1 MKSKLL
7 FGVVIFFTS
16 ISILSCS
23 PGGTFSIS
31 LRYKPLKD
39 FPSLQERVG
48 TTLGIVSLKDER
60 SFTLIGQHT
69 KIVGMSNYFISHPLP
84 LEKAIL
90 NSLAETL
97 SRYGVKKVSIPNWDM
112 KPESLKNIEA
122 DSVLAV
128 EIKKF
133 WIEGKSSLFGTKVK
147 TSIQLLIHL
156 GVKKEGKVFTRKVEV
171 EKEMT
176 VARLTPEKVEGMI
189 NETLTEIFDS
199 FFSDPF
205 RLTSTTILSK
215 VL

>member
-1 MKSKLL
+1 MKSKLHL
-7 FGVVIFFTS
+7 GVVIFFIS
-16 ISILSCS
+16 ISVLSCS

-48 TTLGIVSLKDER
+48 PTLGIVSLKDER
-60 SFTLIGQHT
+60 SYTLIGQHV
-69 KIVGMSNYFISHPLP
+69 KILGGSNSFISHPLP
-84 LEKAIL
+84 LQKAISE
-90 NSLAETL
+90 SLTETL
-97 SRYGVKKVSIPNWDM
+97 SRYGVKTVSIPNWDM
-112 KPESLKNIEA
+112 KPESLKNIGA

-133 WIEGKSSLFGTKVK
+133 WTEGKGLLFATKVK

-176 VARLTPEKVEGMI
+176 VARLTPKEVEGMI
-189 NETLTEIFDS
+189 NQTLTEIFDS

-205 RLTSTTILSK
+205 RTTPTTSTT
-215 VL
+215 

>member
-1 MKSKLL
+1 MKSKSVL
-7 FGVVIFFTS
+7 GIVIIFLS
-16 ISILSCS
+16 ISIVSCS
-23 PGGTFSIS
+23 PGGTSSIS
-31 LRYKPLKD
+31 LRYRPLKD

-60 SFTLIGQHT
+60 SHTLIGQHT
-69 KIVGMSNYFISHPLP
+69 KMFGVSNYFISHPLP
-84 LEKAIL
+84 LEKAI
-90 NSLAETL
+90 NESLTLTL
-97 SRYGVKKVSIPNWDM
+97 SRYGVKTVSIPNWDM

-133 WIEGKSSLFGTKVK
+133 WTEGKGSLFGTKVK
-147 TSIQLLIHL
+147 TSIQMLIHL

-171 EKEMT
+171 VKEMT

-189 NETLTEIFDS
+189 NQTLTDIFDS

-205 RLTSTTILSK
+205 KTTSTT
-215 VL
+215 

>member
-1 MKSKLL
+1 MKSKI
-7 FGVVIFFTS
+7 FGGVFVFFIS

-60 SFTLIGQHT
+60 SYTLIGQHT
-69 KIVGMSNYFISHPLP
+69 KMLGVSNYFISHPLP
-84 LEKAIL
+84 LEKAI
-90 NSLAETL
+90 NESLTQTL
-97 SRYGVKKVSIPNWDM
+97 SRYGIKTVSIPNWDM

-133 WIEGKSSLFGTKVK
+133 WTEGKSLLFGTKVK
-147 TSIQLLIHL
+147 TSIQFLIHL
-156 GVKKEGKVFTRKVEV
+156 GVKKEGKIFTRKVEV

-176 VARLTPEKVEGMI
+176 VARLTPEKVEQAVNQI
-189 NETLTEIFDS
+189 LTNIFDN
-199 FFSDPF
+199 FFSNPYEMS
-205 RLTSTTILSK
+205 ST
-215 VL
+215 